1 MLRKI
6 TRLLLSFSLITTG
19 IFAQTVT
26 TISSTSTIDDA
37 LYIDENYNL
46 YGSNYDGSAVF
57 KITPDGEESIFSNG
71 YSAPNGIAIDS
82 AGYIYLADN
91 TGHNIYKISPEG
103 ESEIFIEGFT
113 SPSGLLF
120 EYDSDTL
127 IATGYTANKV
137 VKIAPDKTITEI
149 SGLSGMNGPVGL
161 CYDEEYNLYIGNFN
175 DRKIYKITPE
185 GEFSF
190 FAQIPTGVRLGF
202 IAYTNGYIYGTAFQ
216 SHRIYRVDLEG
227 TVSLFLGAG
236 AGNTDGDADV
246 ARFNGPNGIIPSRSG
261 DTLYVSDYYSK
272 RVRMITNL
280 EGTVSSTNQQN
291 ADDIRLSISPNP
303 AKEQANIHFELAQSS
318 SIDLR
323 LFDQSGKL
331 IKEIIST
338 DRGAKGEF
346 NYTLDTKALSPG
358 LYYIQLETNQQQ
370 SFLKKLVIIQ

>member
-1 MLRKI
+1 MFRKI

-19 IFAQTVT
+19 LYAQNVS

-37 LYIDENYNL
+37 LFIDEQYNL

-57 KITPDGEESIFSNG
+57 KIAADGQESIFSNG
-71 YSAPNGIAIDS
+71 YSSPNGIAIDS

-91 TGHNIYKISPEG
+91 TGNNIYKISPEG

-127 IATGYTANKV
+127 IATGYTSNKV

-161 CYDEEYNLYIGNFN
+161 CYDEEHNLYIGNFN

-185 GEFSF
+185 GDFSF

-202 IAYTNGYIYGTAFQ
+202 IAYTSGYIYGTAFQ
-216 SHRIYRVDLEG
+216 SHRIYRIDEEG

-236 AGNTDGDADV
+236 AGNTDGDAAV
-246 ARFNGPNGIIPSRSG
+246 ARFNGPNGIIPSNSG

-280 EGTVSSTNQQN
+280 EGTVSSINQN
-291 ADDIRLSISPNP
+291 NLSNLKLSISPNP
-303 AKEQANIHFELAQSS
+303 AKEQAYLNFELNQSAR
-318 SIDLR
+318 IDLR

-331 IKEIIST
+331 VKQIIS
-338 DRGAKGEF
+338 AKQKEMGSHTYIF
-346 NYTLDTKALSPG
+346 NTKVFNPG
-358 LYYIQLETNQQQ
+358 VYYIQLETDQQQ
-370 SFLKKLVIIQ
+370 SFLKKLIIIQ